1 MAGLDV
7 VANPPILAMKDTSSY
22 TTVLMLYNAS
32 QASSSQKNGRKRAL
46 SFNYN
51 EWEAEYGE
59 CIVA

>member
-32 QASSSQKNGRKRAL
+32 QASSSKKMVERGPCL
-46 SFNYN
+46 STIMSL
-51 EWEAEYGE
+51 ESEVEVVE
-59 CIVA
+59 S